1 MMPTPTV
8 VREIMQLVD
17 DAIATSDPLLYEQLL
32 RALQMLLDEPS
43 EPICEL

>member
-1 MMPTPTV
+1 MPTPTV

-32 RALQMLLDEPS
+32 RALQMILEEYS
-43 EPICEL
+43 ELICDL